1 MFTKESEIRSKK
13 NILADDHGGI
23 LHWLIIH
30 FESLG
35 WDAIPARSGREVLE
49 KIRINRPALIVLDM
63 EMGEVEGFEVARF
76 LKKHPNYRR
85 IPILAATALTSPKD
99 RDRCYGAGCD
109 DFIAKPFTFDDLKQ
123 HVNRLLS
130 TVNGQAAGRL

>member
-1 MFTKESEIRSKK
+1 M
-13 NILADDHGGI
+13 LADDHGGI

-35 WDAIPARSGREVLE
+35 WDAIPASSGREVLE
-49 KIRINRPALIVLDM
+49 KVKINRPALIVLDM
-63 EMGEVEGFEVARF
+63 EMGEVDGFEVARF
-76 LKKHPNYRR
+76 LKNHPNYRN

-109 DFIAKPFTFDDLKQ
+109 DFIAKPFTLDDLKQ

-130 TVNGQAAGRL
+130 T